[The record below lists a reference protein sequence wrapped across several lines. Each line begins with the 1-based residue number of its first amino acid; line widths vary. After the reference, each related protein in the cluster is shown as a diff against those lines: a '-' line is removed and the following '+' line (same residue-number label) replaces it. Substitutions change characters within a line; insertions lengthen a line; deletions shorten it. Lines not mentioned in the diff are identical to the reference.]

1 MRRTCCTVLFFGLIG
16 LGLGTVSCRSTP
28 PPEPGTSVYSRGV
41 LRATVENPLDEVVRA
56 TQKALKTLQLK
67 PMGTQRDGFS
77 AEIVGE
83 VSYGP
88 LESSE
93 IRVRLS
99 RLSESTTEIHMRILF
114 RRDETRMRQVLEEI
128 QKNL

>member
-1 MRRTCCTVLFFGLIG
+1 
-16 LGLGTVSCRSTP
+16 
-28 PPEPGTSVYSRGV
+28 
-41 LRATVENPLDEVVRA
+41 VEHPLDDVVRA
-56 TQKALKTLQLK
+56 THKALKTLQLR
-67 PMGTQRDGFS
+67 PMEQDRDGFS

-83 VSYGP
+83 VSYGS

-99 RLSESTTEIHMRILF
+99 RLTDSTTEIHMRILF